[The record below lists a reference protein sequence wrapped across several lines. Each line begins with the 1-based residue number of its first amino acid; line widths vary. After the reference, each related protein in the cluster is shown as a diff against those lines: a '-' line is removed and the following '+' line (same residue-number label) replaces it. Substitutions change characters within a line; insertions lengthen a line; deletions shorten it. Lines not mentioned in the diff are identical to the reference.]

1 MIAGRHTS
9 EDSEGRRHVRAS
21 WERGRP
27 GSMLTRAREIRGR
40 PDGGAPR
47 TPIRVAGLIALVVF
61 FLPLIAL
68 AQGSDRVVK
77 AKAYL
82 SVDAVRPGDK
92 FRIAVA
98 LEVGEGYHINAHHP
112 SLDFLIPTTVKF
124 EAPQGISLS
133 EEKYPAPQHRR
144 FEFAPD
150 TELAVHEGT
159 LFITADAQAEK
170 TLSRDAQTVRVM
182 VTVQACNNTQCLAPA
197 DLTVDLPIKI
207 VAATQAVKDANKDV
221 FAKAAAAAFESEKA
235 DAQPSAGLVQYQG
248 SAGSQNKIAGLIA
261 SQGLPLT
268 LLFVFLSGLVLN
280 TTPCV
285 YPIIPITI
293 GFFVNQSA
301 SGVGKPKLSRTFSM
315 ALMYVLGMAVTYS
328 VLGVIASLSK
338 GLFGAALQNPIVLIA
353 LAAVMVALALSMFGV
368 YEFRLPES
376 LNRFA
381 TSSTQSTSGLIG
393 ALVMGLTMGIV
404 AAPCIGPFVL
414 ALLVFVGEKGDP
426 VYGFF
431 MFFVLALGL
440 GLPYLV
446 LGTFSGA
453 IKALPRSGLWMVTV
467 RKLFGL
473 ILIGMAIYFLMPL
486 LGSASTYV
494 LVAFFALSAVYLIL
508 WEAGKTKPM
517 QFAWVLRIIGA
528 GAAVVAVMMV
538 LPKKIESEIPWQP
551 YSEQAVADAR
561 KAGKGIIID
570 TFADWCIPCKE
581 LDKLTFTDAEVKK
594 DAERFITLKLNLT
607 SSDPNSE
614 AGRARQR
621 FGIRGVP
628 TVLFIDDKG
637 REFSDIRLE
646 GFEKPSSFVARMK
659 KVETSPAGAG
669 SALAKN
675 VSEEKAAVADSAPGG
690 TTDAA
695 PAASLNLLSG
705 GSLKLESLRGKVVLV
720 DFWAT
725 WCVPCLSEIPMFNQ
739 LKKDYQPRGVEVIAI
754 SLDEEGAA
762 KVKPFLKAHPMDYT
776 QLVGDHDTAA
786 SFNVSDSSLPV
797 TLLVDKQGRIRFR
810 HVGITKKD
818 VLETEI
824 SQLLNE

>member
-1 MIAGRHTS
+1 
-9 EDSEGRRHVRAS
+9 
-21 WERGRP
+21 
-27 GSMLTRAREIRGR
+27 
-40 PDGGAPR
+40 
-47 TPIRVAGLIALVVF
+47 VF
-61 FLPLIAL
+61 FLPLITL

-77 AKAYL
+77 AKAYA

-92 FRIAVA
+92 FKVAVA

-112 SLDFLIPTTVKF
+112 SLDFLIPTTIRF
-124 EAPQGISLS
+124 EAPQGISVS
-133 EEKYPAPQHRR
+133 EEKYPAPKHRK

-159 LFITADAQAEK
+159 LFITADAHAEK
-170 TLSRDAQTVRVM
+170 TLSKGAETIRVM
-182 VTVQACNNTQCLAPA
+182 VTVQACNDSQCLAPA
-197 DLTVDLPIKI
+197 DLTVDLPIKV
-207 VAATQAVKDANKDV
+207 VAATQAVKEANNDV
-221 FAKAAAAAFESEKA
+221 FAKAAAAAVESDRA
-235 DAQPSAGLVQYQG
+235 DAQSPAGLVQYQG
-248 SAGSQNKIAGLIA
+248 SAQSQNKIAELIA
-261 SQGLPLT
+261 SRGLTLT

-293 GFFVNQSA
+293 GFFVNQGA
-301 SGVGKPKLSRTFSM
+301 TQAGKPKLSRTFSM

-473 ILIGMAIYFLMPL
+473 VLIGMAIYFLMPL
-486 LGSASTYV
+486 LGNVSTYV
-494 LVAFFALSAVYLIL
+494 LVAFFALSALYLL
-508 WEAGKTKPM
+508 FWEAGKTNPK
-517 QFAWVLRIIGA
+517 QFAWVLRVIGA

-538 LPKKIESEIPWQP
+538 MPKKIETELPWHP
-551 YSEQAVADAR
+551 YSEQAMAEAQ
-561 KAGKGIIID
+561 KEGKGIIID

-581 LDKLTFTDAEVKK
+581 LDKLTFTDAAVKK
-594 DAERFITLKLNLT
+594 EAERFITLKLDLT

-621 FGIRGVP
+621 FGILGVP

-637 REFSDIRLE
+637 RELSDIRLE
-646 GFEKPSSFVARMK
+646 GFEKPSAFVIRMK
-659 KVETSPAGAG
+659 KVDTSPAGG
-669 SALAKN
+669 GQALAKN
-675 VSEEKAAVADSAPGG
+675 ASDEKAAVADAASGGAPEP
-690 TTDAA
+690 A
-695 PAASLNLLSG
+695 PTVSLNLLNG
-705 GSLKLESLRGKVVLV
+705 GVLKLESLRGRVVLV

-776 QLVGDHDTAA
+776 QVIGDQNTAA
-786 SFNVSDSSLPV
+786 AFNIPDSSLPV
-797 TLLVDKQGRIRFR
+797 TLLIDKQGRVRFR

-818 VLETEI
+818 TFETEI
-824 SQLLNE
+824 NQLLNE

>member
-1 MIAGRHTS
+1 VIVRMKTKEDAERKKLRRIAGLALS
-9 EDSEGRRHVRAS
+9 VLFLL
-21 WERGRP
+21 P
-27 GSMLTRAREIRGR
+27 
-40 PDGGAPR
+40 
-47 TPIRVAGLIALVVF
+47 VIAVG
-61 FLPLIAL
+61 
-68 AQGSDRVVK
+68 QGSERVVK
-77 AKAYL
+77 AKAYA
-82 SVDAVRPGDK
+82 SVDAIRPGDK
-92 FRIAVA
+92 FKIAVA
-98 LEVGEGYHINAHHP
+98 LEVGDGYHINAHHP
-112 SLDFLIPTTVKF
+112 SLDFLIPTSVKF
-124 EAPQGISLS
+124 EAPQGINISDA
-133 EEKYPAPQHRR
+133 EYPAPKHRK

-159 LFITADAQAEK
+159 LFITAHAEAGKNAAQGGQNIRA
-170 TLSRDAQTVRVM
+170 VI
-182 VTVQACNNTQCLAPA
+182 TVQACNDRQCLVPA
-197 DLTVDLPIKI
+197 DFSVDLSINV
-207 VAATQAVKDANKDV
+207 VASTQAVKEANKDI
-221 FAKAAAAAFESEKA
+221 FAKAAAAPIESDST
-235 DAQPSAGLVQYQG
+235 DAQTPAGLVQYQG
-248 SAGSQNKIAGLIA
+248 SAASQNKIAELIA
-261 SQGLPLT
+261 SRGLALT
-268 LLFVFLSGLVLN
+268 LLFVFFSGLVLN

-293 GFFVNQSA
+293 GFFMNQSA
-301 SGVGKPKLSRTFSM
+301 SGAGKPKLSRTFSM

-353 LAAVMVALALSMFGV
+353 LALVMIALALSMFGV

-453 IKALPRSGLWMVTV
+453 IKALPRSGMWMVTV

-473 ILIGMAIYFLMPL
+473 ILVGMAIYFLMPL
-486 LGSASTYV
+486 LGNASTFV
-494 LVAFFALSAVYLIL
+494 LVAFFALSALYLIF
-508 WEAGKTKPM
+508 WEAGRTKPK
-517 QFAWVLRIIGA
+517 QFAWVLRVVGA
-528 GAAVVAVMMV
+528 GAAVVAVMFV
-538 LPKKIESEIPWQP
+538 LPKKIEAELAWQP
-551 YSEQAVADAR
+551 YSEQVVAQAQ

-581 LDKLTFTDAEVKK
+581 LDKLTFTDADVKK
-594 DAERFITLKLNLT
+594 EAERFITLKLDLT

-614 AGRARQR
+614 GGRARQR

-637 REFSDIRLE
+637 RELSDIRLE
-646 GFEKPSSFVARMK
+646 GFEKPSAFVARMK
-659 KVETSPAGAG
+659 RVETSPASSGAV
-669 SALAKN
+669 LAKN
-675 VSEEKAAVADSAPGG
+675 ESNEKASIA
-690 TTDAA
+690 DAA
-695 PAASLNLLSG
+695 SGATSSEAAPTASLNLLNG
-705 GSLKLESLRGKVVLV
+705 GSLKLDSLRGKVVLV

-739 LKKDYQPRGVEVIAI
+739 LRKDYQPRGVEVIAI

-776 QLVGDHDTAA
+776 QVVGDQSTSAGFKVD
-786 SFNVSDSSLPV
+786 DSTLPV
-797 TLLVDKQGRIRFR
+797 TLLIDKQGRIRFR
-810 HVGITKKD
+810 HIGITKKD
-818 VLETEI
+818 VLEAEI
-824 SQLLNE
+824 NQLVAE